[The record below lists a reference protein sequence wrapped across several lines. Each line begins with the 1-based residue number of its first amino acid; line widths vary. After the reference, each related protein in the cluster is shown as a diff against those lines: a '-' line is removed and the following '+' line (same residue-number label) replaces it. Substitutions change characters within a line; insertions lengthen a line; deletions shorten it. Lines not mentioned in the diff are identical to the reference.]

1 MIYSEYKT
9 DYLKGKEGLSVQL
22 LSPVILYKEYINL
35 VEHKGEQIVLKESF
49 LKEHRTVFWNIILY
63 FKIFKLPVFMLDL
76 DYSPLHI
83 KVNVSQIKKHLP
95 QETKKHTGLSG
106 LGSSKTSSNKLD

>member
-83 KVNVSQIKKHLP
+83 TVNVSQIKKHLP
-95 QETKKHTGLSG
+95 
-106 LGSSKTSSNKLD
+106 